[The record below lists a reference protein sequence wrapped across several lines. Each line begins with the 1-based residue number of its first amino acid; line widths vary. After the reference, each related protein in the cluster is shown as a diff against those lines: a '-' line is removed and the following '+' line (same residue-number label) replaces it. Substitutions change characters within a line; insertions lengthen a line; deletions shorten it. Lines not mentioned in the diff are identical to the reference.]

1 MSLFFPPCAFI
12 NAMSSFSFR
21 YYIRELFDLFV
32 IGQECPKIEVPAPN
46 SKTVNQFQKD
56 FLQVLEYYN
65 KINFLILSHILF
77 CYYIFIYSLSVSL
90 FVCLCLLCL
99 SSFSHFFYSQVY
111 LYRLFQ
117 DSDDD
122 PKKIKMEMV
131 RKAFPS
137 SVMSESV
144 IRKVLKQF
152 ADFKRE
158 GTCKHTLLILS
169 HES

>member
-1 MSLFFPPCAFI
+1 MSLFFYPFI
-12 NAMSSFSFR
+12 NAVSSFSFR

-32 IGQECPKIEVPAPN
+32 IGQECPKIEDPAPN

-56 FLQVLEYYN
+56 FLQVHNYYN
-65 KINFLILSHILF
+65 KINLLLLSHSLL
-77 CYYIFIYSLSVSL
+77 SLS
-90 FVCLCLLCL
+90 L
-99 SSFSHFFYSQVY
+99 SHSFYSQVY

-158 GTCKHTLLILS
+158 GTCTHTLC
-169 HES
+169 